1 MEIVIGKDAGDVARR
16 AALRLEEL
24 CKRPGAG
31 RFSLALAGGSTPKR
45 LYELLA
51 EPPFRDGIPW
61 DAVEIFFGDER
72 SVPPEHPDSNYGMAH
87 RALLSKVPVAA
98 HRMVAE
104 SGEADA
110 YERLVRE
117 RVAEKRDG
125 IPAFDLILL
134 GMGKD
139 GHTASLFPG
148 TAALQRDRAPG
159 GDERRAADA
168 DPPHDLHLS
177 ADQRGEARLGAGA
190 RRRQAGEGRRVRFG
204 AEEARRTAVSGD
216 RGAPGARRAGVVA
229 RRSVGGRRRPA

>member
-1 MEIVIGKDAGDVARR
+1 MEIVIGKDAGDVAAR

-51 EPPFRDGIPW
+51 EPPFRDGISW

-125 IPAFDLILL
+125 MPAFDLILL

-148 TAALQRDRAPG
+148 TAALQETGRLVVMNDVPQMQTRRMTFTYPLINAAKRVWVLVPG
-159 GDERRAADA
+159 ADKREKVAECVSALKKPGERPYPVTGVRPAHGELVWWLDEASAAD
-168 DPPHDLHLS
+168 
-177 ADQRGEARLGAGA
+177 
-190 RRRQAGEGRRVRFG
+190 
-204 AEEARRTAVSGD
+204 
-216 RGAPGARRAGVVA
+216 
-229 RRSVGGRRRPA
+229 VGPA